1 MYLDDGTGG
10 SKTFDS
16 AEIFISEIQADLN
29 SLGFILTDDKC
40 Q

>member
-29 SLGFILTDDKC
+29 SLGFILTDKC